1 LTKFILDKLF
11 IQQERNESTP
21 TSSSNKNENVENFQ
35 KKKKYSQLQKD
46 ARVRTKEFKQ
56 LKNSVN
62 KDY

>member
-1 LTKFILDKLF
+1 MTKFILDKLF

-21 TSSSNKNENVENFQ
+21 TSSSNKNENVENSQ

-56 LKNSVN
+56 LKNSIN